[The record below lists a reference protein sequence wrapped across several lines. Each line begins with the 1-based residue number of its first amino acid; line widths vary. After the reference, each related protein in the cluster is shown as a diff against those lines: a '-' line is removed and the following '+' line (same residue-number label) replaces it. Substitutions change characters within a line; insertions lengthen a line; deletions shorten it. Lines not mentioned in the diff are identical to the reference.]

1 MSLELWLVRHG
12 ETAASRDG
20 VLAGWADVPL
30 TEKGI
35 EQARAV
41 RPILDGH
48 AFAGVWSSDLTR
60 AVTTARLAQGE
71 PHTDARLR
79 EINFGTLEGRA
90 WATLDDV
97 YTRALAEFSGFNPPG
112 GETLDQV
119 RVRVEQFLAQLPTGR
134 QLLFSH
140 GGVIRLLTRQAG
152 HDEFVPTGTM
162 VVLDWPGKRLI
173 ERHEC
178 PVPAASPF
186 VK

>member
-30 TEKGI
+30 TEKGL

-41 RPILDGH
+41 RPVLDGH

-60 AVTTARLAQGE
+60 AVTTSRLAWEE
-71 PHTDARLR
+71 PRLDPRLR
-79 EINFGTLEGRA
+79 EINFGTLEGHA
-90 WATLDDV
+90 WATLNEV
-97 YTRALAEFSGFNPPG
+97 YRKALAEFSGFNPPG

-119 RVRVEQFLAQLPTGR
+119 QVRVEQFLAQLPVGR
-134 QLLFSH
+134 HLLFSH
-140 GGVIRLLTRQAG
+140 GGVIRLLTRQTG
-152 HDEFVPTGTM
+152 HDEFVPTGTV
-162 VVLDWPGKRLI
+162 VVLDWRRKRLI
-173 ERHEC
+173 ERREC